1 MSFPFDTS
9 DQTPDH
15 RGLFLV
21 QDPALRERILPLFSF
36 DPNAADERPVGHGTA
51 FRIDPWSR
59 CATAFHVLDDLFQ
72 VDAAG
77 KAISL
82 RDNLRLAA
90 LEVDGR
96 SYGLLPIS
104 DDGWRPMAGSYSW
117 FRIDKPFAQPASL
130 RNLVELM
137 LLRIRPPELPET
149 GTPYLPVK
157 LRGAWPQVGDRVMA
171 LGYADLDTPRS
182 APEEADTD
190 RPFRPYLYAS
200 IGAISTVEPANP
212 RRDRP
217 WPVLRIDANW
227 PGAMSGGPVFNEDGH
242 VIGIVSTGFEGDG
255 GATATFFAPWDVP
268 ERIFTSLDPNNP
280 NRFICWGAFDA
291 AGGLLHA
298 GQDKALVEEKGKVL
312 GAAAYDFVSID
323 PVTEEWSRSSV
334 TYASYPA
341 ASEDNH
347 AY

>member
-9 DQTPDH
+9 DQTPDY

-21 QDPALRERILPLFSF
+21 QVPALRERILPLFSF

-59 CATAFHVLDDLFQ
+59 CATAFHVLSDLFQ

-96 SYGLLPIS
+96 SYGILPIP

-137 LLRIRPPELPET
+137 LLRIRPPEMPET
-149 GTPYLPVK
+149 GTPLPAREAARRLAASRRPGYGAR
-157 LRGAWPQVGDRVMA
+157 LRRPRHATQRAGGS
-171 LGYADLDTPRS
+171 GYRPTRSGPISMPRS
-182 APEEADTD
+182 ARSA
-190 RPFRPYLYAS
+190 
-200 IGAISTVEPANP
+200 
-212 RRDRP
+212 
-217 WPVLRIDANW
+217 
-227 PGAMSGGPVFNEDGH
+227 
-242 VIGIVSTGFEGDG
+242 
-255 GATATFFAPWDVP
+255 
-268 ERIFTSLDPNNP
+268 
-280 NRFICWGAFDA
+280 
-291 AGGLLHA
+291 
-298 GQDKALVEEKGKVL
+298 
-312 GAAAYDFVSID
+312 
-323 PVTEEWSRSSV
+323 RSSRQSQARP
-334 TYASYPA
+334 TMARPA
-341 ASEDNH
+341 HRRQLARSHERRPRLQ
-347 AY
+347 